1 MSDELLEIVD
11 NIKQPSVWI
20 RILFMIVFVIGSYVL
35 ILPLIVIL
43 SIGQA
48 LFTLFTGKTNENLLY
63 FAATLDL
70 YASQVIKFLTYVSE
84 EKPFPFSDLPEVED
98 NSLAEADSPKKKANG
113 SGAKS
118 DKSESSSEKKSSA
131 RTPAKKKAAK
141 KKAPKK
147 SASAKK
153 ASEKKADDE
162 GDQES

>member
-20 RILFMIVFVIGSYVL
+20 RILFMIVFVIGSYML

-48 LFTLFTGKTNENLLY
+48 LFTLFTGKANANLLY

-98 NSLAEADSPKKKANG
+98 NSLAETDSPKKKANG
-113 SGAKS
+113 SAANT

-147 SASAKK
+147 SAGTKK

-162 GDQES
+162 GGQDS